1 MMSKAK
7 GHFAGIDLGSTMTKV
22 LLINGEGQVV
32 TRHHGATGA
41 EHRRLANRVMAQAL
55 EEADLSLE
63 QMDYIVATGYGRVN
77 VPFAD
82 CQVTELSCH
91 ARGVS
96 HLFPK
101 TRTAIDIGGQDAK
114 ALKIKDG
121 RLIDFVMNDRCAA
134 GTGRFLEVTAATL
147 GIKLEDMGRLSLE
160 ATASETIGSTCTI
173 FAQQEI
179 VGLITAGKPL
189 PRILAGLHDAIARR
203 VVEMARGLEIEA
215 DVVLTGGVAQNKGVV
230 RAISR
235 NLGGKVL
242 VPNEPLY
249 SGALGAALLARDMAA
264 KASANGVAIPKR
276 ERRLEAARLYE
287 DLED

>member
-1 MMSKAK
+1 MSKTK

-22 LLINGEGQVV
+22 LLIDGEGQVV
-32 TRHHGATGA
+32 VRRHGATGA

-55 EEADLSLE
+55 EEAGLSLE
-63 QMDYIVATGYGRVN
+63 QLDYIVATGYGRVN
-77 VPFAD
+77 VPSAD

-91 ARGVS
+91 ARGVG
-96 HLFPK
+96 HLFK
-101 TRTAIDIGGQDAK
+101 NARTAIDIGGQDAK

-121 RLIDFVMNDRCAA
+121 RLIDFAMNDRCAA

-160 ATASETIGSTCTI
+160 AAASVAIGSTCTI

-189 PRILAGLHDAIARR
+189 PQILAGLHEAIARR
-203 VVEMARGLEIEA
+203 VVEMARGLKIEA
-215 DVVLTGGVAQNKGVV
+215 AVVLTGGVAQNEGVV
-230 RAISR
+230 AAISH

-242 VPNEPLY
+242 VPDEPLY

-264 KASANGVAIPKR
+264 RASANGVAVPR
-276 ERRLEAARLYE
+276 GERRLEAARLY
-287 DLED
+287 DD